1 MKMAG
6 YYAWHTFVNSLKK
19 IFKSTFVVI
28 LVAIIAIGVIFGFS
42 AGMLANLVDSRSESS
57 TEYSSEVYSE
67 PEDEQNTD
75 ESEAVDD
82 NSFAPEDTQFIR
94 LCFEFGIPLALIAF
108 LLWGI
113 YEGSKKGSD
122 IFLMADVNFLFTA
135 PLKPQSV
142 LMFRLTFQMAATI
155 LGSFYLVFQIP
166 NLRENMGLSWMAII
180 AIFLAWIFLLLLQ
193 KLVSVF
199 SYTLT
204 ATYTQLKKYVR
215 PLIIL
220 IAGIVIA
227 IVGLAYLRT
236 GRNLEQTMSGTF
248 GAKWTR
254 AIPLIGWYKGMIMAA
269 VSGDVME
276 ALIYGILL
284 LVLMLVMFAGIWRIK
299 ADFYEDAF
307 SGAADRE
314 NTMIAAQEGRV
325 VNKKERSEKIIRNSE
340 MKGWGGSAFFWKEMY
355 NRRRF
360 ARFGI
365 FTNTMITYLSAA
377 VITALFC
384 QKVLHISEFTVIAV
398 VIAGI
403 AFFRNYGNP
412 IAVETSMNWLFLVP
426 DNPYRK
432 VFAAMGAGTAAC
444 ALDVLPAFVAG
455 VILVPEKPWVV
466 LLWFVMVVS
475 MDFMLSTVGMM
486 LEVLFPATALDIVKS
501 MLQLVLKFIMIAVI
515 VVILAVG
522 AFMIS
527 FEAGLLLEITFN
539 LILGI
544 VLFIIYPSLL
554 HEGTA

>member
-1 MKMAG
+1 MKMVG
-6 YYAWHTFVNSLKK
+6 YYAWHTFLNSLKK
-19 IFKSTFVVI
+19 IFRSTFVVI
-28 LVAIIAIGVIFGFS
+28 FVAIIAIGVIFGFS
-42 AGMLANLVDSRSESS
+42 AGLVADIVDSKNESQ
-57 TEYSSEVYSE
+57 TEYSSEEYSE
-67 PEDEQNTD
+67 TEEEQDTD
-75 ESEAVDD
+75 ESAEDD
-82 NSFAPEDTQFIR
+82 NQFTFEDTQFMQ
-94 LCFEFGIPLALIAF
+94 LCFEFGIPIVLIAF

-113 YEGSKKGSD
+113 YGGSKNGSD

-142 LMFRLTFQMAATI
+142 LMFRLTFQMATTI
-155 LGSFYLVFQIP
+155 LGSFYLIFQIP
-166 NLRENMGLSWMAII
+166 NLRQNMGISWMSII

-193 KLVSVF
+193 KLVSVL

-204 ATYTQLKKYVR
+204 ATYTELKKYVR

-220 IAGIVIA
+220 IAGIVA
-227 IVGLAYLRT
+227 VIVGIAYLKS
-236 GRNLEQTMSGTF
+236 GQNWEQTMAGTF

-254 AIPLIGWYKGMIMAA
+254 VIPLIGWYKGMIMAA
-269 VSGDVME
+269 VSGNALE
-276 ALIYGILL
+276 SLIYGILL
-284 LVLMLVMFAGIWRIK
+284 VLLMAVMFVGIWRIK

-325 VNKKERSEKIIRNSE
+325 VNKKERSEKIARNSE

-365 FTNTMITYLSAA
+365 FTNTMLTYLAAA
-377 VITALFC
+377 VVTALFC
-384 QKVLHISEFTVIAV
+384 ERILHVSEFTVIAV
-398 VIAGI
+398 ILAGI

-412 IAVETSMNWLFLVP
+412 IAAETSMNWLFLVP

-432 VFAAMGAGTAAC
+432 VFAAMGAGTVSC
-444 ALDVLPAFVAG
+444 ALDVLPALVIG
-455 VILVPEKPWVV
+455 VVLTPEKPWIVM
-466 LLWFVMVVS
+466 LWFVMIVS

-515 VVILAVG
+515 VIILAVG
-522 AFMIS
+522 ALLIS
-527 FEAGLLLEITFN
+527 LEIGLLLEILFN
-539 LILGI
+539 LILGA